1 MSAGFGRS
9 MWCVPGIGIV
19 TGRFAGGRTAL
30 AQSILRRL
38 QTPRGALRGGRD
50 EERFGID
57 LPGYVGATDAALAVA
72 SLPGV
77 IRAELLKDDRIAGV
91 DARVTAAQLDA
102 AVSLVVEIDVAPAD
116 ETGDFT
122 LTAAVDAVSLT
133 LIGGLPA

>member
-1 MSAGFGRS
+1 MVRAGDRDRYGPFRGR
-9 MWCVPGIGIV
+9 PN
-19 TGRFAGGRTAL
+19 
-30 AQSILRRL
+30 
-38 QTPRGALRGGRD
+38 GARAKHPAPAADPAAERD

-72 SLPGV
+72 SLPGI